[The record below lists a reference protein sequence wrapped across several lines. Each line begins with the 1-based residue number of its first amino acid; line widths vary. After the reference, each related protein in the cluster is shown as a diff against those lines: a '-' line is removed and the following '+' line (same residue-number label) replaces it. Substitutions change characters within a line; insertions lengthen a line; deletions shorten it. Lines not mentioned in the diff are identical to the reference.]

1 MVKPTKSVPQTKSK
15 TRPTTMNIFQANV
28 DGLRKKKTELKKLF
42 HDKNIHI
49 ALLKE
54 TQHRSCDT
62 HITGYTAYPC
72 KCYKCRGIIT
82 YIRNDVQGDV
92 TPCTADSPNDI
103 LLATIWFGDR
113 KVKVYNIYSPPK
125 ETFTFSATETI
136 FKNTILFGDFNAHSP
151 LWGYSDYNPSGLN
164 VENLCLST
172 NLVCLQDENS
182 PPTLLHKAHGTEH
195 RPDLTLVSA
204 DLQSISSTE
213 VLKDI
218 SSDHLPTLLKLEI
231 AKPQGERKRK
241 TRWNFKRANWN
252 KFQTK
257 SVWNFDPEFSEH
269 FPVNLAKL

>member
-1 MVKPTKSVPQTKSK
+1 MTKTYTSP
-15 TRPTTMNIFQANV
+15 FY
-28 DGLRKKKTELKKLF
+28 KKHSTGVVTP
-42 HDKNIHI
+42 IS
-49 ALLKE
+49 
-54 TQHRSCDT
+54 RDT
-62 HITGYTAYPC
+62 AAYPC
-72 KCYKCRGIIT
+72 KCDKCRGIIT

-204 DLQSISSTE
+204 LTYK
-213 VLKDI
+213 V
-218 SSDHLPTLLKLEI
+218 
-231 AKPQGERKRK
+231 
-241 TRWNFKRANWN
+241 
-252 KFQTK
+252 
-257 SVWNFDPEFSEH
+257 
-269 FPVNLAKL
+269 